1 MGVIVIQILILLM
14 LWLMSCV
21 ICALIGFFVAK
32 TDWFKA
38 TKKNGSHDEFTQ
50 VSDEQ
55 QRRREREERE
65 YFNMMNYNGTPQEE
79 IK

>member
-1 MGVIVIQILILLM
+1 M
-14 LWLMSCV
+14 LWLMNCV

-50 VSDEQ
+50 VSDEE